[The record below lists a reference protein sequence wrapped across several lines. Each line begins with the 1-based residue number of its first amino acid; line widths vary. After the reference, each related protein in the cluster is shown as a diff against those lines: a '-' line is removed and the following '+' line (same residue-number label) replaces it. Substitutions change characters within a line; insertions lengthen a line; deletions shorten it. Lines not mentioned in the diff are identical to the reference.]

1 MNEKDEHNKSNGFLK
16 DEENEIGNNILYSN
30 SLIQNENNIKEN
42 KININTT
49 SKNLLIMRI
58 SIIALA
64 FIYIPMEIILEK
76 KLSKIEIEHFFP
88 SITNKLFKNSLTSK
102 ISNFIEKTL
111 IDRESIMIY
120 TCIIYVLFHPIIGL
134 KITIVMQ
141 IFYYFGILLKCL
153 IQGKRPNW
161 LLNEDIQICSTSYSN
176 PSGSFFIFS
185 FFYLYTLVSF
195 KSAFHK
201 EKNKN
206 YYSTFSKIIL
216 FSIYFFIFLITSLI
230 YLFYKLHFIF
240 EIIYTFC
247 LTLFSITIIIDFDN
261 IIQRD
266 LTKKLKNIFKARKYK
281 IRIFLYVI
289 GMEFLAVVSYFF
301 ITENNNLSD
310 VEDKIANSNKCSQ
323 ESKEELGL
331 QKTFRNISYSL
342 GIIGAFWGACFTV
355 EYNISKWWNS
365 NLFFCFIKII
375 ITLIFSFIILYIF
388 SQIEYVTY
396 EFNFLVNCFK
406 YFTFYFINFGIVPF
420 IFQLLKLNENNF
432 EYKNQKRKILL
443 FKPSIYAMKKQ
454 TKDIYDNNQLKFD

>member
-30 SLIQNENNIKEN
+30 SLIQNESNIKEN

-88 SITNKLFKNSLTSK
+88 SITNKLFKNSLILK

-161 LLNEDIQICSTSYSN
+161 LLNEDIQKCYSSFSN
-176 PSGSFFIFS
+176 PCVSFFNFS
-185 FFYLYTLVSF
+185 FFYLYTLISF
-195 KSAFHK
+195 KTLSQN
-201 EKNKN
+201 ENQKNF
-206 YYSTFSKIIL
+206 YSSFNKIII
-216 FSIYFFIFLITSLI
+216 FSIYFFILFTISLI
-230 YLFYKLHFIF
+230 YLFYKIHFIF
-240 EIIYTFC
+240 EIIYTFS
-247 LTLFSITIIIDFDN
+247 LSLFAITIIIDFDK
-261 IIQRD
+261 IIQNN
-266 LTKKLKNIFKARKYK
+266 LCKKLKNIFKARKHK

-289 GMEFLAVVSYFF
+289 GMQFFAVISYFLMVDN
-301 ITENNNLSD
+301 IDLNE
-310 VEDKIANSNKCSQ
+310 VEDKILNSKICTQQN
-323 ESKEELGL
+323 KEELGL
-331 QKTFRNISYSL
+331 QNTFSNISYIF
-342 GIIGAFWGACFTV
+342 GIVGAFWGVCLTIEFNV
-355 EYNISKWWNS
+355 GKWWNS
-365 NLFFCFIKII
+365 NFCFSIIKII
-375 ITLIFSFIILYIF
+375 ITLIFSFIIQYSFYQIHYI
-388 SQIEYVTY
+388 TY
-396 EFNFLVNCFK
+396 EFNFVIDSLK
-406 YFTFYFINFGIVPF
+406 YFSFYFVNFGFVP
-420 IFQLLKLNENNF
+420 ILFQLFKLTEKNFVEFEN
-432 EYKNQKRKILL
+432 KKRKISTIRI
-443 FKPSIYAMKKQ
+443 KKINKNITSIK
-454 TKDIYDNNQLKFD
+454 NWF

>member
-1 MNEKDEHNKSNGFLK
+1 MNEDDNDKTNQLLNN
-16 DEENEIGNNILYSN
+16 EENEEIRNNILYSN
-30 SLIQNENNIKEN
+30 SFNENEKKEN
-42 KININTT
+42 KIKLTT
-49 SKNLLIMRI
+49 RSKNLLIMRI
-58 SIIALA
+58 TIIALS
-64 FIYIPMEIILEK
+64 FLYIPMEIILEK
-76 KLSKIEIEHFFP
+76 KLLKIEIEHIFPLIKSINNSFFLKF
-88 SITNKLFKNSLTSK
+88 SDFIENKLIHK
-102 ISNFIEKTL
+102 
-111 IDRESIMIY
+111 DSIMIY

-134 KITIVMQ
+134 KITLVMNV
-141 IFYYFGILLKCL
+141 FYYFGILIKCL

-185 FFYLYTLVSF
+185 FFYLYTFVSF

-216 FSIYFFIFLITSLI
+216 FSIYFFIFVISSLI

-261 IIQRD
+261 IIQRN

-301 ITENNNLSD
+301 ITENSNLSD

-323 ESKEELGL
+323 QSKEELGL

-375 ITLIFSFIILYIF
+375 ITLIFSFSILYSF

-406 YFTFYFINFGIVPF
+406 YFIFYFINFGIVPF

-454 TKDIYDNNQLKFD
+454 NNEIYDNNQLKFD